1 MTHRQASEWL
11 TPAAPH
17 AAGTSA
23 AITACYCCLGLEER
37 VGWSD
42 RKTGRKD
49 ERRCSRSASLSGH
62 LFPSQSQQIGSGS
75 SFHTRQNK
83 PANRLQIPSVHSITG
98 QQEPLLVQFGSLW
111 ISLVLLWITLD
122 QAGSLWCSLDH
133 SGPVWITPFRQHGSV
148 ALHLFD
154 WDLSEF
160 CGAVPG
166 PDPGHLEHCRDDGR
180 SYFSPRCRHSAL
192 RSSRKTEEKRDNKI

>member
-23 AITACYCCLGLEER
+23 AITACYCCFGLEER

-49 ERRCSRSASLSGH
+49 GRRCSRSASLSGL

-98 QQEPLLVQFGSLW
+98 QQQPLLVQFGSLRITLVQFGSVW
-111 ISLVLLWITLD
+111 ISLVLLWITLV
-122 QAGSLWCSLDH
+122 QSGSLHLD
-133 SGPVWITPFRQHGSV
+133 SMGLLISIFLTG
-148 ALHLFD
+148 
-154 WDLSEF
+154 
-160 CGAVPG
+160 
-166 PDPGHLEHCRDDGR
+166 
-180 SYFSPRCRHSAL
+180 
-192 RSSRKTEEKRDNKI
+192 T